1 MAYCPLSLHRTGL
14 QNNLSIFIDRV
25 AGQRTK
31 EGYHPRLEKPFFC
44 SRFFYVGRERED
56 QEFRKARKTGKR
68 KASEERV
75 IQLLTSAGFSWNEG
89 LFGKRLLMRRCYIVK
104 KETRAPFEETKF
116 CPSPSHAPSHELL
129 GWLRERKRRSPS
141 RGKMN
146 I

>member
-1 MAYCPLSLHRTGL
+1 M
-14 QNNLSIFIDRV
+14 
-25 AGQRTK
+25 
-31 EGYHPRLEKPFFC
+31 
-44 SRFFYVGRERED
+44 GRERED
-56 QEFRKARKTGKR
+56 QEFRKARKSESNRSSNFSRGRTGKR

-89 LFGKRLLMRRCYIVK
+89 LFGTRLLMRRCYIVK

-129 GWLRERKRRSPS
+129 GWLRERERRSPS